1 MHLQFS
7 FYPIADMLGVIKG
20 TPPQRVEIESLT
32 DKKGNICVCV
42 FVCGLCVCVIQI
54 KRFAFDKLPV
64 SP

>member
-1 MHLQFS
+1 
-7 FYPIADMLGVIKG
+7 MLRVIKG